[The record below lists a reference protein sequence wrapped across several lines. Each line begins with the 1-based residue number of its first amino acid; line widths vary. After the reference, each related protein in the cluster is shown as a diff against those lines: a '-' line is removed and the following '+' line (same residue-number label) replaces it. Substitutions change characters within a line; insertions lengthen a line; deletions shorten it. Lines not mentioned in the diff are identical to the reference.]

1 MALTTAELQRIKFEL
16 GFNVLS
22 LGAEPFIGVSLL
34 FENIIAPYM
43 TAGAATTSTTT
54 VEAASA
60 PTSVAVTLASATG
73 FAAGAR
79 VWFDVDDAQE
89 SATVQSISGAVV
101 TVALKNAHAGVYPVS
116 VDGGEAI
123 VRELLA
129 RILAVKA
136 ELAQTFGEGSL
147 KKVDEIEFYGTGAT
161 LFASTGKALMF
172 WRDEL
177 ASVLGAPNMWR
188 MKRAAGS
195 NVSMY

>member
-1 MALTTAELQRIKFEL
+1 MALTTAELQRIKSEL

-22 LGAEPFIGVSLL
+22 LAAEPFIGVSAL
-34 FENIIAPYM
+34 FENIIQPYM

-54 VEAASA
+54 VEAAA
-60 PTSVAVTLASATG
+60 TPTSVAVTLASATG
-73 FAAGAR
+73 FATGALL
-79 VWFDVDDAQE
+79 WFDVDSAQE

-101 TVALKNAHAGVYPVS
+101 TVMLRNAHAGVYPVV

-123 VRELLA
+123 VRELLG
-129 RILAVKA
+129 RIRAVKA
-136 ELAQTFGEGSL
+136 ELGQTFGEGAL
-147 KKVDEIEFYGTGAT
+147 KKVDEIEFYDTGAT
-161 LFASTGKALMF
+161 LFASIGKALMF

-195 NVSMY
+195 NVSLY